1 MSGSV
6 ITIASLKGGSG
17 KTTLA
22 TCLAVHWH
30 LKWRNPLL
38 IDADPQR
45 SIIRLAE
52 RERALGGIDLIE
64 QADKSVWET
73 IKQRSPSYG
82 VTIVDTPGFDSD
94 ITVAALAVAD
104 LVLIPVKAS
113 PLDVDR
119 MMDTVKTLMSGMK
132 GWTPAFR
139 CVLTQTTRGS
149 VISRHIRAELED
161 GGFPLLATDM
171 PNRVAYAEAGLYG
184 ATPTQIAPDGPAA
197 RDIADIA
204 TEAEVL
210 LSTRNARK
218 AVGA

>member
-6 ITIASLKGGSG
+6 VTIASLKGGSG

-22 TCLAVHWH
+22 SCLAVYWQ
-30 LKWRNPLL
+30 LQALSPLL

-45 SIIRLAE
+45 SVMRLAE
-52 RERALGGIDLIE
+52 REMALGGVKLIE
-64 QADKSVWET
+64 QPDKNVWST
-73 IKQRSPSYG
+73 IKQERAFHA
-82 VTIVDTPGFDSD
+82 VTVVDTPGFDSD

-119 MMDTVKTLMSGMK
+119 MMDTVKTLMSGVR
-132 GWTPAFR
+132 GWAPTFR

-149 VISRHIRAELED
+149 VISRHIRSELDD
-161 GGFPLLATDM
+161 GGFPLLANDM

-184 ATPTQIAPDGPAA
+184 ATPSLIAPDGAAA
-197 RDIADIA
+197 RDIAAIA
-204 TEAEVL
+204 MEADAL
-210 LSTRNARK
+210 LSTKRALS
-218 AVGA
+218 A

>member
-6 ITIASLKGGSG
+6 VTIASLKGGSG

-22 TCLAVHWH
+22 SCLAVYWQ
-30 LKWRNPLL
+30 LRGLSPLL

-45 SIIRLAE
+45 SVMRLAE
-52 RERALGGIDLIE
+52 REMALGGVKLIE
-64 QADKSVWET
+64 QPDKNVWST
-73 IKQRSPSYG
+73 IKQERASHAIT
-82 VTIVDTPGFDSD
+82 VVDTPGFDSD

-119 MMDTVKTLMSGMK
+119 MMDTVKTLMSGVR
-132 GWTPAFR
+132 GWAPTFR

-149 VISRHIRAELED
+149 VISRHIRSELED
-161 GGFPLLATDM
+161 GGFPLLANDM

-184 ATPTQIAPDGPAA
+184 ATPSLIAPDGAAA
-197 RDIADIA
+197 RDIAAIA
-204 TEAEVL
+204 MEADAL
-210 LSTRNARK
+210 LSTKRALS
-218 AVGA
+218 A